1 MWLQVI
7 IEFMTSRQYLIVC
20 MNELVN
26 YNLYTYKQRI
36 TVYVFPLRCE
46 LLVLRSSFMYINL

>member
-26 YNLYTYKQRI
+26 YDLYIYKQRI

-46 LLVLRSSFMYINL
+46 LLVLRSSFMLH